1 MTKKRTKG
9 KQNLK
14 ASKNSKQA
22 VKNSKSLPKN
32 SKSPSVNPKLITENP
47 KPAHENSKSLPEC
60 PKSVLVNPTLP
71 PSSLELID
79 PAIIFTPDRKKENLN
94 TLVSIYQLFKNKFLI
109 LDITLKTNFACRLLR
124 PKNFSP
130 CSQNDIVHQKHLS

>member
-1 MTKKRTKG
+1 MKSWVAKKRTKG

-22 VKNSKSLPKN
+22 VKNSKSLSKN
-32 SKSPSVNPKLITENP
+32 SKLPSVNPKS
-47 KPAHENSKSLPEC
+47 AHENSKSLPES

-79 PAIIFTPDRKKENLN
+79 PAIIFTPERKKENLN
-94 TLVSIYQLFKNKFLI
+94 TLVSIYFRKIKISFTGHYIKN
-109 LDITLKTNFACRLLR
+109 NFSYRLLR
-124 PKNFSP
+124 HKNFSP
-130 CSQNDIVHQKHLS
+130 CSQNDIVHLKHLS